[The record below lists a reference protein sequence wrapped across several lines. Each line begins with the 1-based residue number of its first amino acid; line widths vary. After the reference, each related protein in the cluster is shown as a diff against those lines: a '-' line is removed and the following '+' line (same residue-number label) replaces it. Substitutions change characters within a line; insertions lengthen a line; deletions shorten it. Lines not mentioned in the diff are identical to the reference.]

1 MGGGGGNPPPVPGLS
16 GGRGGLPP
24 GPPRGGSGPGRPIG
38 RPAGGG
44 GGRGPE
50 RTDDWFL
57 PRAGGLSFGGGGR
70 APDRVGGGAGLW
82 LLSELFLWG
91 RRGEGSSPPPGV
103 GGKEGGPGRPG
114 GRGGAPPPGVGREG
128 EEEATDGEGLEL
140 TEGGGGGMS
149 RGIDGRCPPGAG
161 GGGGRS
167 SGSGGL
173 PPGAGGKG
181 GLLLFEGGGGGEE
194 KLGRGPG
201 VEPPGGGGRGPCL
214 PDGMLGGPDGDPW
227 PGLGPVG
234 SDGGDG
240 PPRDGK
246 D

>member
-1 MGGGGGNPPPVPGLS
+1 MSTKVDTMLTLS
-16 GGRGGLPP
+16 DKKCT
-24 GPPRGGSGPGRPIG
+24 
-38 RPAGGG
+38 AA
-44 GGRGPE
+44 
-50 RTDDWFL
+50 FL
-57 PRAGGLSFGGGGR
+57 ISCSHPLRFNRFQVAYQIKLCQY
-70 APDRVGGGAGLW
+70 

-114 GRGGAPPPGVGREG
+114 GRGGAPPLGVGREG

-149 RGIDGRCPPGAG
+149 RGMDGRCPPGAG

-181 GLLLFEGGGGGEE
+181 GLLLFEGGGGEE
-194 KLGRGPG
+194 KLARGPG

-234 SDGGDG
+234 SDGGGG
-240 PPRDGK
+240 PPRDEK